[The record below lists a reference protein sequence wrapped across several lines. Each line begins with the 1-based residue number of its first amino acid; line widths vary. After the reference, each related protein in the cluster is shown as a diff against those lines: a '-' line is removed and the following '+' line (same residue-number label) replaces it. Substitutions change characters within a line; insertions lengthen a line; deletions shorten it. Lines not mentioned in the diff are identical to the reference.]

1 MTEALLDS
9 RSSGF
14 LVVGYHGCDAVVRD
28 NLVRGKIQCLR
39 PSDNNYDWLG
49 PGFYVFENDAVRA
62 QKLSAASNAHPQKLY
77 TKEPIATP
85 AVVGV
90 VLRIQ
95 RWLDMTTQEGLQ
107 RFTDSY
113 EVLRDLLDDD
123 ELALLTNEAADS
135 SDNEYILRRLD
146 NSVFRTLHQIHDEAY
161 GNGMFY
167 QAVRGAFPQG
177 DFITNHSFR
186 TDSHIQIAV
195 RDPACVVGWF
205 LPAGVQ
211 LMTAEEYGR
220 AENMLNDAKRRRK
233 PRKRIG

>member
-1 MTEALLDS
+1 MTDALLDS

-14 LVVGYHGCDAVVRD
+14 LVVAYHGCDAVVRD
-28 NLVRGKIQCLR
+28 DLVRGRIQCLR

-49 PGFYVFENDAVRA
+49 PGFYVFENDPVRA
-62 QKLSAASNAHPQKLY
+62 QKLAAASNAHPEKLY
-77 TKEPIATP
+77 TKEPIGTP

-107 RFTDSY
+107 RFADSY

-123 ELALLTNEAADS
+123 EMAQLSNDAADR
-135 SDNEYILRRLD
+135 SDSEFILRRLD

-161 GNGMFY
+161 EGMFY

-177 DFITNHSFR
+177 GFITDHSFR

-195 RDPACVVGWF
+195 RDNTCVVGWF
-205 LPAGVQ
+205 LPEGAK
-211 LMTAEEYGR
+211 LMTDEEYAEAQRMLQAARR
-220 AENMLNDAKRRRK
+220 ARK
-233 PRKRIG
+233 PRKRAT